1 MKNILAFVLAL
12 SLFSCKKEEVC
23 TFCFLVAYS
32 DENKKCGRTNNGT
45 EEISRMPLGEVC
57 ESDREEVR
65 KSIEKVTT
73 VRSACGATYTLTTK
87 FECY

>member
-1 MKNILAFVLAL
+1 MRYL
-12 SLFSCKKEEVC
+12 SFLLIWLTFSTCSKDEVC

-32 DENKKCGRTNNGT
+32 DELKKCGRENNGT

-87 FECY
+87 LECY